1 MLQGHYKLISSTEYQ
16 VVCNRNQQE
25 KDPYRTRQETH
36 AKSAKFCEDLPAQTT
51 SEPGLPPAEE
61 SLGSKVRALTM
72 AEKKMEYP
80 PAATQM
86 GLVERKHDF
95 YEVVI
100 LTVQK
105 YC

>member
-1 MLQGHYKLISSTEYQ
+1 MLRGHYKSIPSTEYQ
-16 VVCNRNQQE
+16 VLCNRSQQE
-25 KDPYRTRQETH
+25 KDPRRISQETH
-36 AKSAKFCEDLPAQTT
+36 VKSTKFCEDLPAQTT
-51 SEPGLPPAEE
+51 SEPGLPPAED
-61 SLGSKVRALTM
+61 SLGSKVRALTT

-80 PAATQM
+80 PAANHT